1 MPPEDQIRGPRIIPA
16 SITAFKLVSGLSAS
30 AAYVVAGYPAND
42 GNAARLKG
50 NDRVRERVAELLQ
63 AGEAKALLTLEQ
75 HMNELAVLRDLAK
88 ANKQISSAVAAEV
101 KRGELMGYYVER
113 RESAN
118 CSYVISDKPMSNEEW
133 EATYCVP
140 NAGGSAK
147 STN

>member
-1 MPPEDQIRGPRIIPA
+1 MPALSNNKHELFAQA
-16 SITAFKLVSGLSAS
+16 LVSGLSAS
-30 AAYVVAGYPAND
+30 AAYVAAGYAAND
-42 GNAARLKG
+42 GNAARLNG
-50 NDRVRERVAELLQ
+50 NDRVRERVAELQQ

-88 ANKQISSAVAAEV
+88 ANKQISSAVTAEV

-140 NAGGSAK
+140 NAGGTAK